1 MSTPDPR
8 IIPNYTENRNPIF
21 TQMVDAQRFAPI
33 EGFGVVADQTPQKVV
48 YIPAV
53 LNEAGEVEEEEEGIT
68 LVPHNMRCEPP
79 RGFNR

>member
-8 IIPNYTENRNPIF
+8 ITPNSTENRNPIF

-33 EGFGVVADQTPQKVV
+33 EGFGVVVDQTPQKVV